1 MISALGEGIMTI
13 ADGPEMPSIND
24 FLPDPFV
31 FQGTPFAINRIILV
45 RILATVIM
53 LLVLGI
59 TASRAKLI
67 PGRWQG
73 AVEWLI
79 EFVRDNIVYQ
89 VMGELRG
96 KRYVPMITTVFC
108 TLLVFN
114 LCGIIPGFNIAASA
128 SITLPLVFAM
138 WCFCQYWIAGIREK
152 GLGHFLRDEIFPK
165 GVPAPIY
172 ILLSPIQLL
181 ELLIIRPFSL
191 TIRLFANMVSGHLI
205 LALCLSATQFF
216 LVDVVNKLMM
226 PFGIITFAAGMF
238 VTLAEVAGN
247 LNVVGYGLA
256 AIGPGIGLGI
266 LIGKTIEGTARQP
279 ELGSRLQTLM
289 FLGLAFVEVLALL
302 GFVLAFIK

>member
-1 MISALGEGIMTI
+1 MIGAALGTWTL
-13 ADGPEMPSIND
+13 ASATQPEYPSIND
-24 FLPDPFV
+24 FLPPELL

-45 RILATVIM
+45 RIIATIIM
-53 LLVLGI
+53 LVVLGI
-59 TASRAKLI
+59 TASRVKLI

-79 EFVRDNIVYQ
+79 EFVRDQIVYQ

-128 SITLPLVFAM
+128 TITLPLVFAM

-152 GLGHFLRDEIFPK
+152 GLGHFLRDELFPK

-205 LALCLSATQFF
+205 LGLCLSATQFF
-216 LVDVVNKLMM
+216 LIDIANKAMA
-226 PFGIITFAAGMF
+226 PFGVITFAAGAF
-238 VTLAEVAGN
+238 
-247 LNVVGYGLA
+247 
-256 AIGPGIGLGI
+256 
-266 LIGKTIEGTARQP
+266 
-279 ELGSRLQTLM
+279 M
-289 FLGLAFVEVLALL
+289 FLFEALVACL
-302 GFVLAFIK
+302 QAYIFAILTTAYINMSFPEAD

>member
-45 RILATVIM
+45 RKE
-53 LLVLGI
+53 
-59 TASRAKLI
+59 AKL
-67 PGRWQG
+67 PKKQFRALLNGVLVQDKDTN
-73 AVEWLI
+73 I
-79 EFVRDNIVYQ
+79 ETVA
-89 VMGELRG
+89 

-238 VTLAEVAGN
+238 
-247 LNVVGYGLA
+247 
-256 AIGPGIGLGI
+256 
-266 LIGKTIEGTARQP
+266 
-279 ELGSRLQTLM
+279 M
-289 FLGLAFVEVLALL
+289 FLFEALVACL
-302 GFVLAFIK
+302 QAYIFAILTTAYINMSYPEID

>member
-1 MISALGEGIMTI
+1 MIGAALNSLTLASATQ
-13 ADGPEMPSIND
+13 PEYPSIDD
-24 FLPDPFV
+24 FLPPELL

-45 RILATVIM
+45 RIIATIIM

-59 TASRAKLI
+59 TAHRVKLI

-79 EFVRDNIVYQ
+79 EFVRDQIVYQ

-96 KRYVPMITTVFC
+96 KRYVPMVATVFC

-114 LCGIIPGFNIAASA
+114 LCGIIPGLNIAASA
-128 SITLPLVFAM
+128 TITLPLVFAM

-152 GLGHFLRDEIFPK
+152 GLGHFLRDELFPK

-181 ELLIIRPFSL
+181 ELLVIRPFSL

-205 LALCLSATQFF
+205 LGLCLSATQFF
-216 LVDVVNKLMM
+216 LIDIANKLMA
-226 PFGIITFAAGMF
+226 PFGVITFAAGMF
-238 VTLAEVAGN
+238 
-247 LNVVGYGLA
+247 
-256 AIGPGIGLGI
+256 
-266 LIGKTIEGTARQP
+266 
-279 ELGSRLQTLM
+279 M
-289 FLGLAFVEVLALL
+289 FLFEALVACL
-302 GFVLAFIK
+302 QAYIFAILTTAYINMSFPEAD

>member
-191 TIRLFANMVSGHLI
+191 TIRLFANLI
-205 LALCLSATQFF
+205 RALCHSPTLFF
-216 LVDVVNKLMM
+216 RVDVVNTVMM
-226 PFGIITFAAGMF
+226 RFGIITFAAGMF
-238 VTLAEVAGN
+238 
-247 LNVVGYGLA
+247 
-256 AIGPGIGLGI
+256 
-266 LIGKTIEGTARQP
+266 
-279 ELGSRLQTLM
+279 M
-289 FLGLAFVEVLALL
+289 FLFEALVACL
-302 GFVLAFIK
+302 QAYIFAILTTAYINMSYPEID